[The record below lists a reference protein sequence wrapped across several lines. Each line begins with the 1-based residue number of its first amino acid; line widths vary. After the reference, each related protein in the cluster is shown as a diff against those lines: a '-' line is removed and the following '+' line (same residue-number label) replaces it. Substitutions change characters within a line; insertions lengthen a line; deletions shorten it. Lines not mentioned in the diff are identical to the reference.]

1 MYSYSGFKKNKMPGR
16 KRKYNTRFPPSR
28 IKKIMQKDKEV
39 GKVAA
44 AVPVIISR
52 ALEMFLKSLL
62 TQTSQITQSKHTR
75 TMTQAHFM
83 FCDSRRQCI
92 NTEKNFDFLKD
103 LAAQLPALRPSQ
115 EQGLAKG
122 VWTSHRW
129 QDLGQKAK
137 RGPTWKVGPSKKVG
151 ESQIVTSQMQDSM
164 ETQPDSDDSEPE
176 LVICLDKGESPSHIS
191 RWNTHSGRSRSSY
204 FSSSCTHKIL
214 SK

>member
-1 MYSYSGFKKNKMPGR
+1 MHSYSGFKNNKMPGR

-52 ALEMFLKSLL
+52 ALEIFLKSLL

-75 TMTQAHFM
+75 TMTQAHL
-83 FCDSRRQCI
+83 RQCI
-92 NTEKNFDFLKD
+92 NTEKHFDFLKD
-103 LAAQLPALRPSQ
+103 LAAQLPALQPSQ
-115 EQGLAKG
+115 EESLTKG
-122 VWTSHRW
+122 VWSSHRKRW
-129 QDLGQKAK
+129 QDVGQKAK
-137 RGPTWKVGPSKKVG
+137 RGPTWKVGPSKKAG
-151 ESQIVTSQMQDSM
+151 ESQIVSSQMQDSM

-191 RWNTHSGRSRSSY
+191 RWNIHSGRSRSSY
-204 FSSSCTHKIL
+204 FNSSCTHKIL